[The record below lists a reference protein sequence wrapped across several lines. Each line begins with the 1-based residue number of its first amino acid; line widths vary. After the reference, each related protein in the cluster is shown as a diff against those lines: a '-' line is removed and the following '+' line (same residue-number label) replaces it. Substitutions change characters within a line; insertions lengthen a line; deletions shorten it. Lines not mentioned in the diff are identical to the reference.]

1 MAECSSTFIATHSEK
16 EENIKLIIGCIV
28 KGVWEKITS
37 GEEYKKVESMELEE
51 LEAYLADDPSFFPE
65 GWLDKEPTCS
75 PRWDHRRDKLRFP
88 PAPYYRPS
96 YTLRAA
102 CNHLPNTFRYAA
114 VYKFEPSQE
123 ETSSFELVR
132 WTFGCF
138 FAVQYS
144 ISTMAILNLL
154 PFCCSLLDINHDSQL
169 AAFLLF
175 NTPDQS

>member
-1 MAECSSTFIATHSEK
+1 M
-16 EENIKLIIGCIV
+16 KLISPMIPASFLKDSLTRNLALAGIIGEI
-28 KGVWEKITS
+28 
-37 GEEYKKVESMELEE
+37 
-51 LEAYLADDPSFFPE
+51 SFEF
-65 GWLDKEPTCS
+65 LQLHTID
-75 PRWDHRRDKLRFP
+75 LLILF
-88 PAPYYRPS
+88 
-96 YTLRAA
+96 AA
-102 CNHLPNTFRYAA
+102 CNLLPNSFRYAA

-144 ISTMAILNLL
+144 ISIMAILNLL
-154 PFCCSLLDINHDSQL
+154 PFCCSLLNINHDSQF

>member
-1 MAECSSTFIATHSEK
+1 MIPASFPKDGLTRNLALAGIIGEISFEFLRASSILSTFLYSSLLVIR
-16 EENIKLIIGCIV
+16 L
-28 KGVWEKITS
+28 
-37 GEEYKKVESMELEE
+37 
-51 LEAYLADDPSFFPE
+51 
-65 GWLDKEPTCS
+65 
-75 PRWDHRRDKLRFP
+75 
-88 PAPYYRPS
+88 
-96 YTLRAA
+96 
-102 CNHLPNTFRYAA
+102 LPNSFRYAA

-144 ISTMAILNLL
+144 ISIMAILNLL
-154 PFCCSLLDINHDSQL
+154 PFCCSLLNTNHDSQF

>member
-1 MAECSSTFIATHSEK
+1 MIPASFPKDGLTGNLA
-16 EENIKLIIGCIV
+16 LAGIIGEI
-28 KGVWEKITS
+28 
-37 GEEYKKVESMELEE
+37 
-51 LEAYLADDPSFFPE
+51 SFEF
-65 GWLDKEPTCS
+65 
-75 PRWDHRRDKLRFP
+75 
-88 PAPYYRPS
+88 
-96 YTLRAA
+96 LRASSILSTLYSSLLVIFSQTPFA
-102 CNHLPNTFRYAA
+102 MQPS

-144 ISTMAILNLL
+144 MSIMANY
-154 PFCCSLLDINHDSQL
+154 SQF